1 MAYYI
6 KGANGKLFEPGR
18 KKRTYVDAD
27 GTQYTVWVKWVGG
40 QCIYRPHKRVNGS
53 YRVVPDTEWHQ
64 TEQAAQAVLDMQL
77 TDQLKVEVAK
87 QVLSAYVPELPSD
100 RFDAIIADIEKKA
113 REPDYNEPP
122 QDGSPVPPEP
132 QDDEGPEADDKEE

>member
-64 TEQAAQAVLDMQL
+64 TEQAAQAELDMQL